1 MRRASEGLNLGQ
13 KGLRILSHSRQ
24 FYQKNITSDE
34 ADRDPSSH
42 PTQHSVDLHGT
53 KKSHLRFKVVL
64 EGGREGGGVIAR
76 YFA

>member
-1 MRRASEGLNLGQ
+1 MGRASEGLNLGQ
-13 KGLRILSHSRQ
+13 KGLRILFHSRQ
-24 FYQKNITSDE
+24 FYQNNITSDE
-34 ADRDPSSH
+34 ADPSSH

-64 EGGREGGGVIAR
+64 EGGREGGGVTAR